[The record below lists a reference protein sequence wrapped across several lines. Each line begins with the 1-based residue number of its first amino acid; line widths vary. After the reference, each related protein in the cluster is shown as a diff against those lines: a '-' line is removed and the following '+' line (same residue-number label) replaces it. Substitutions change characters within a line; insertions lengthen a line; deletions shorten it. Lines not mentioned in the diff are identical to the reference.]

1 MVHRLSCSF
10 ACGIFLAQGLNLCLL
25 HWQADSLPLSH
36 QGSPCFYLFIF
47 GCAGYC
53 FVCGLFLI
61 AVSRGYSSLWCTG
74 FLLQCLLLLRSTGS
88 RHMGLVAR
96 QHEIMAQINTRTTT
110 AKPRADN
117 KSGVE
122 WEGSLCKRILQVS
135 TYRSLGGR
143 HLKCLPHKQF
153 CWQNRIQHL
162 VRIDFSPRCP
172 FPVPQEVSDG

>member
-25 HWQADSLPLSH
+25 HWQADSLPPSH

-74 FLLQCLLLLRSTGS
+74 FSLQCLLLLRSTGS

-96 QHEIMAQINTRTTT
+96 QHVECSWTRGQTCIPCINREILNQCTTREFQES
-110 AKPRADN
+110 ALCEHFLLPAPGIKSSDPHPRP
-117 KSGVE
+117 
-122 WEGSLCKRILQVS
+122 KR
-135 TYRSLGGR
+135 
-143 HLKCLPHKQF
+143 
-153 CWQNRIQHL
+153 
-162 VRIDFSPRCP
+162 
-172 FPVPQEVSDG
+172 